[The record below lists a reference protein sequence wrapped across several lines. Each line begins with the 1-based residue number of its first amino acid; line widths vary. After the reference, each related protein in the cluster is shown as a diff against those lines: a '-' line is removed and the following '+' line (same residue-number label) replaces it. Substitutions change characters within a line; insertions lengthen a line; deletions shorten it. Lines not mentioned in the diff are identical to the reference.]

1 MVPPPNASVPRS
13 GEVGFDRIKTFGQRH
28 PTEVR
33 ATAGG
38 FCYHQGTIFGGLTA
52 PILTYLAI
60 NLHLGFAIPMLIGT
74 MAGAASFIVAL
85 LLSPETRGRELVA
98 DVVLA

>member
-13 GEVGFDRIKTFGQRH
+13 GGVGFDRIKTFGQRH
-28 PTEVR
+28 PEVR

-38 FCYHQGTIFGGLTA
+38 FCYHQRTIFGGLTA